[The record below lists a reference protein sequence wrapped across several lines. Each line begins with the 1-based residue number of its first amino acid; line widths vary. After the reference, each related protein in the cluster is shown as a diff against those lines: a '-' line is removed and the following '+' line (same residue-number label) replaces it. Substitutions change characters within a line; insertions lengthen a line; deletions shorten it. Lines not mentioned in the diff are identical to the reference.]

1 MTESQTQPVAVVK
14 GRNKKR
20 QRGAVTVELGLILPL
35 FALLF
40 IGVIDMSRAMLAYS
54 TLTHASQKAARYA
67 CVRST
72 SSDNPASAA
81 QIKSRALQHIVGL
94 NTSEV
99 DVNTTYLPTNAP
111 GGVVQVQLNYAF
123 EPLTPFMPFENINLS
138 GSSQMNIS
146 N

>member
-1 MTESQTQPVAVVK
+1 MMESQRQPLAVVK
-14 GRNKKR
+14 RRNKKR
-20 QRGAVTVELGLILPL
+20 QRGVVTVELGLILPL

-54 TLTHASQKAARYA
+54 TLTHASQKAARFA

-72 SSDNPASAA
+72 SSDNPASEA

-94 NTSEV
+94 DTSHV

-111 GGVVQVQLNYAF
+111 GSVVQVQLNYAF